1 MTSAI
6 EKCVAR
12 KDGAPPQFSLLLAK
26 LAILAA
32 GNQNYAMDHESLV
45 ATDGEIFPVVDA
57 AQLVVLRAEMTGPCF
72 SSFLHCYLLDVEFHL
87 EDIARARRSNDFPR
101 LARKADILAGTAADV
116 GALRTSAAAR
126 RLGAASR
133 AGDALQT
140 CRLAGELSARCTE
153 SEMDLRRFLA
163 YRARAAGAA

>member
-126 RLGAASR
+126 GLGEACR
-133 AGDALQT
+133 AGNYRQT
-140 CRLAGELSARCTE
+140 GHLIGVLNRSCTE
-153 SEMDLRRFLA
+153 AEMELRAFLTA
-163 YRARAAGAA
+163 PAWPPGPV